1 MPSKHELEQILHRE
15 KMKEPLPDYGF
26 ERTGEEFKED
36 INELIDKHVPHS
48 EDLKSHEWIKYKPLG
63 ITEYKNKYI
72 LPQLELERL
81 DFSKAQLI
89 KAQRS
94 ILFGALYIYIV
105 VMLLMYISIS

>member
-15 KMKEPLPDYGF
+15 KMNEPSPEYGF
-26 ERTGEEFKED
+26 ERTGEEFTED
-36 INELIDKHVPHS
+36 INQLIDKHVPYS
-48 EDLKSHEWIKYKPLG
+48 EDLKSHKWIKYKPLG
-63 ITEYKNKYI
+63 ITEYKEKYI
-72 LPQLELERL
+72 SPQLELERL
-81 DFSKAQLI
+81 DFNKAQLI